1 MIDCFYRVFGLFIED
16 LYMKKIAVLYCFIAL
31 VLSSCNGKG
40 DTTGT
45 KNNVVTHLSDVAI
58 NKGDINTKY
67 NAGAWLDKD
76 GMFSFDTSTGM
87 TGSASFIT
95 DNGEVYFDLVSDQK
109 QLGDKVEKQFISSV
123 LLDGAINNTIF
134 KTEGVC
140 PKGWKEEYDQQQV
153 LSTSADGAIKIVGII
168 CQDPANP
175 NNEMLYSYFLN
186 NGVLGKLDID
196 NTPVANCPIFYQ
208 GISNNG
214 KYMIYDNLAVDDE
227 SRGED
232 TIFDLD
238 AKKSVSLHNPD
249 GTRFAL
255 SSGVLSLADNA
266 SVLAYRFD
274 DVKKQ
279 DEGFTF
285 MLCSAVNGSCKDIIH
300 SEGSYYDSTMSD
312 NGQFIYL
319 VTETNKVKKLL
330 VLDENAKVI
339 KDSPFDINQF
349 KAKYGF
355 DLTVYNSGVLKID
368 YMDETSENRVSKF
381 YSYSSNKMV
390 SLADVAKALH
400 LTRKAETDNMLNMN
414 IDISSNGKYALVL
427 FSETDDPYYNGTP
440 LVAMN
445 RVFVANGIDS
455 LISAIGITTTINK
468 NQ

>member
-1 MIDCFYRVFGLFIED
+1 
-16 LYMKKIAVLYCFIAL
+16 MKKLYGVALSCML
-31 VLSSCNGKG
+31 VLSIAGCKETGDNTKNA
-40 DTTGT
+40 DTTNNIEIT
-45 KNNVVTHLSDVAI
+45 KDNI
-58 NKGDINTKY
+58 NAKY
-67 NAGAWLDKD
+67 HAGAWLDKD
-76 GMFSFDTSTGM
+76 GMFSFDTSTGL

-95 DNGEVYFDLVSDQK
+95 DKGEIYFDLVSNET
-109 QLGDKVEKQFISSV
+109 KVGEDVQKQFISSV
-123 LLDGAINNTIF
+123 LLDGAIHNTIF

-153 LSTSADGAIKIVGII
+153 LSANADGAIKIVGVI
-168 CQDPANP
+168 CQDTANP
-175 NNEMLYSYFLN
+175 KNEMLYSYFLN

-196 NTPVANCPIFYQ
+196 SAPVANGPIFYQ

-238 AKKSVSLHNPD
+238 TKKSASLHNPD
-249 GTRFAL
+249 GTRFSL

-274 DVKKQ
+274 DAKDHNKC
-279 DEGFTF
+279 FTF

-339 KDSPFDINQF
+339 KENPFDINQF

-355 DLTVYNSGVLKID
+355 DLTVYNSGVLKVD
-368 YMDETSENRVSKF
+368 YMDETSGNRASKF

-390 SLADVAKALH
+390 SLADVAKALN
-400 LTRKAETDNMLNMN
+400 LTRKFETNNVLNVN
-414 IDISSNGKYALVL
+414 IDVSSNGKYLLAL

-440 LVAMN
+440 LVAIN
-445 RVFVANGIDS
+445 RVYLANGLDAVIAS
-455 LISAIGITTTINK
+455 IK
-468 NQ
+468 